1 MALLQVQESV
11 QGNVGGVV
19 SGATGLTGALAGLS
33 RHLLQGPPPPV
44 TGQAVT
50 ALTDGGN
57 VGLGAVT
64 GLLNTLQL
72 VPSPPARYLLQ
83 ETPPPATGD
92 AELFDTASAL
102 PVPPTCLLVACCMP
116 LACTSDVAN
125 VCALWD
131 PA

>member
-57 VGLGAVT
+57 AGLGAVT

-72 VPSPPARYLLQ
+72 VPSPPARHLLQ

-102 PVPPTCLLVACCMP
+102 PVPPTCLLFGR
-116 LACTSDVAN
+116 
-125 VCALWD
+125 
-131 PA
+131 